1 MALIVFEGVE
11 GSGKTTQVDST
22 YHWIKSQLSDQ
33 EILITRQPG
42 GTNLGGE
49 LRQMLLYGS
58 NILSRTELFL
68 YAADRCQHV
77 EEFLKPNL
85 AQNAVILCD
94 RYTDST
100 IAYQG
105 YGRGLDLELIAT
117 LNKLA
122 TTGLE
127 SDLTLWLDIDVE
139 IGLERSRERGKLD
152 RIEQANIDFHK
163 RVQIGYQD
171 LARKYPDRIVRI
183 DASLSMME
191 VQEQIRTVLNQKF
204 NFGSKSV

>member
-11 GSGKTTQVDST
+11 GSGKTTQVEST
-22 YHWIKSQLSDQ
+22 YHWIKSQLNDQ

-77 EEFLKPNL
+77 EEFLKPKL

-105 YGRGLDLELIAT
+105 YGRGLDLELIST
-117 LNKLA
+117 LNELA
-122 TTGLE
+122 TMGLK

-139 IGLERSRERGKLD
+139 IGLERSRQRGKLD
-152 RIEQANIDFHK
+152 RIETANLDFHK
-163 RVQIGYQD
+163 RVQIGYED
-171 LARKYPDRIVRI
+171 LGRKYPDRIVRI

-191 VQEQIRTVLNQKF
+191 VQEQIRIVLNQKF
-204 NFGSKSV
+204 NFESKLA

>member
-22 YHWIKSQLSDQ
+22 YHWIKSQLNDQ

-77 EEFLKPNL
+77 EEFLKPKL

-117 LNKLA
+117 LNQLA

-127 SDLTLWLDIDVE
+127 SDLTLWLDIDVA
-139 IGLERSRERGKLD
+139 IGLERSRQRGKLD

-163 RVQIGYQD
+163 RVQTGYQD

-204 NFGSKSV
+204 NFGSKSE